1 MTGSQIKEL
10 RLKLLYTQSEFAKII
25 GVSITTIQFW
35 EYDKKKPSMRNL
47 RKIND
52 LINQERIK

>member
-1 MTGSQIKEL
+1 MTGTQIKEL

-25 GVSITTIQFW
+25 GVSKTTIQFW
-35 EYDKKKPSMRNL
+35 EYNKKKPSMRNL

-52 LINQERIK
+52 LINQERSK